1 MTHLHTYENRSQYRD
16 WKTRT
21 VELEGCQY
29 TMKYCPET
37 EEIIVQQP
45 TKTLVGYRKTI
56 GNHFPEIINYD
67 GVGLEP
73 EIAQMLIMER
83 PKGRH
88 YIDGSGDD
96 VRMPRCM
103 TAVKE
108 VELSGNKFI
117 LSYNWDTD
125 LIVIHIP
132 EIEVSARRSTI
143 EFGIH
148 ELKVLHGG
156 RLMEDIQMF
165 MFECA
170 EDDLGFNP
178 EDVF

>member
-21 VELEGCQY
+21 VELEGCTY
-29 TMKYCPET
+29 MMKYSPYT
-37 EEIIVQQP
+37 EEIIVNQP
-45 TKTLVGYRKTI
+45 AKTLVGYRKTI

-83 PKGRH
+83 PKGMR
-88 YIDGSGDD
+88 YKNGDGADA
-96 VRMPRCM
+96 RMPRCM

-108 VELSGNKFI
+108 VELGGNKFI

-125 LIVIHIP
+125 LMVIHIP
-132 EIEVSARRSTI
+132 EIEVHARRSTI
-143 EFGIH
+143 EFGVH

-156 RLMEDIQMF
+156 RLMEEIQVF
-165 MFECA
+165 MFECT
-170 EDDLGFNP
+170 EDDLDFNP